1 MVFNANFHNISVIL
15 WQSVLLVEE
24 TRVPG
29 EDHWPVASHWKTL
42 SHNVVSSTPR
52 HDRGSNWMLMNDSY
66 LGHAYSR
73 NTAHW
78 TLNNNQ
84 FNYRGINLLKRKC
97 PYFLYL
103 QINFRV
109 NWRDNHE
116 WTMHKHTQYWIQ
128 DTQRINQ
135 KHNTETRNT
144 GYKTQ
149 RIHQKHK
156 TETRNT
162 GYKTHNV

>member
-1 MVFNANFHNISVIL
+1 
-15 WQSVLLVEE
+15 
-24 TRVPG
+24 
-29 EDHWPVASHWKTL
+29 
-42 SHNVVSSTPR
+42 
-52 HDRGSNWMLMNDSY
+52 
-66 LGHAYSR
+66 
-73 NTAHW
+73 
-78 TLNNNQ
+78 
-84 FNYRGINLLKRKC
+84 
-97 PYFLYL
+97 
-103 QINFRV
+103 
-109 NWRDNHE
+109 
-116 WTMHKHTQYWIQ
+116 MHKHTQYWIQ